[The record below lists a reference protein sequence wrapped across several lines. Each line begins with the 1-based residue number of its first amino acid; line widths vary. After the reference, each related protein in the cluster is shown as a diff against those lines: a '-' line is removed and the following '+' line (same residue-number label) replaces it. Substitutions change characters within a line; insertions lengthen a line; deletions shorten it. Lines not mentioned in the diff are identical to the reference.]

1 MFRGGCVAV
10 AGSRS
15 LPAGGASLVASVVG
29 DLVAS
34 GCQLVCGCA
43 TGADAAVISSAPVGS
58 LRVFA
63 AFGPDGA
70 GSAGSVSAVS
80 VVLQFARRGG
90 WVGWW
95 SGGQRGLLR
104 VRLAART
111 RAVVSAAT
119 AGLVVFP
126 ASPSARGSWLAARL
140 AVGRGLPV
148 VAFPLG
154 FSPSQLPTLGSGRW
168 VAVGVPGVWASAWRW
183 LRGQEN
189 LVFPDTKTIQGG

>member
-1 MFRGGCVAV
+1 MFRGWCVAV

-15 LPAGGASLVASVVG
+15 LPSGGAQLVSAVVSE
-29 DLVAS
+29 LVAS
-34 GCQLVCGCA
+34 GCALVCGCA

-63 AFGPDGA
+63 IFGPDGS

-80 VVLQFARRGG
+80 VVLQFARHGG
-90 WVGWW
+90 WVDWW

-111 RAVVSAAT
+111 RAVVSAASS
-119 AGLVVFP
+119 GLVLFP

-148 VAFPLG
+148 VAFPIG
-154 FSPSQLPTLGSGRW
+154 FPASQLPALGAGRW
-168 VAVGVPGVWASAWRW
+168 VPAGASGVWALAWRW
-183 LRGQEN
+183 VSGQAG
-189 LVFPDTKTIQGG
+189 LF

>member
-15 LPAGGASLVASVVG
+15 LPSGGARLVSAVVSE
-29 DLVAS
+29 LVAS
-34 GCQLVCGCA
+34 GCALVCGCA
-43 TGADAAVISSAPVGS
+43 TGADAAVISSAPVAA

-80 VVLQFARRGG
+80 VVRQFARSGG

-140 AVGRGLPV
+140 AVARGLPIMT
-148 VAFPLG
+148 FPLG
-154 FSPSQLPTLGSGRW
+154 FRPSALPSLGSGRW
-168 VAVGVPGVWASAWRW
+168 VACGVPGVWASAWRW

-189 LVFPDTKTIQGG
+189 FF

>member
-1 MFRGGCVAV
+1 VFAGGVVAL

-15 LPAGGASLVASVVG
+15 LPAGGARLVSSVVG

-43 TGADAAVISSAPVGS
+43 TGADAAVISSAPVS
-58 LRVFA
+58 ALRVFA
-63 AFGPDGA
+63 AFGPDGS

-80 VVLQFARRGG
+80 VVRQFARRGG

-111 RAVVSAAT
+111 RAVVSAAD

-154 FSPSQLPTLGSGRW
+154 FLPSALPSLGAGRW
-168 VAVGVPGVWASAWRW
+168 VAVGAPGVWASAWRW
-183 LRGQEN
+183 AHGQAG
-189 LVFPDTKTIQGG
+189 LW

>member
-1 MFRGGCVAV
+1 MFRGGCVAL

-15 LPAGGASLVASVVG
+15 LPSGGARLVSAVVSE
-29 DLVAS
+29 LVAS
-34 GCQLVCGCA
+34 GCALVCGCA

-63 AFGPDGA
+63 IFGPDGS

-80 VVLQFARRGG
+80 VVRQFARRGG

-95 SGGQRGLLR
+95 SGGQRGLLG

-111 RAVVSAAT
+111 SAVVSAAT
-119 AGLVVFP
+119 SGLVVFP

-140 AVGRGLPV
+140 AVSRGLPV

-154 FSPSQLPTLGSGRW
+154 FLPSTLPSLGVGRW
-168 VAVGVPGVWASAWRW
+168 VACGASGVWASAWRW
-183 LRGQEN
+183 VPEQKN
-189 LVFPDTKTIQGG
+189 LF